1 MAADAADSPNR
12 LSLTKTFLCID
23 ELSFL
28 KTKFIHRLLR
38 NVVEQTISLNR
49 LRVTAVTSSAAAAA
63 VAAD

>member
-1 MAADAADSPNR
+1 MAADAADSPKR
-12 LSLTKTFLCID
+12 LSLTNTFSCID

-49 LRVTAVTSSAAAAA
+49 LRVTAVASAAA
-63 VAAD
+63 D